1 MNVSKLH
8 LYKAWPKTP
17 QTRTWY
23 SYFTVY
29 RSSLILQYKTDK
41 GLPTY
46 LHISRRLQRLSVLN
60 HKSLKWAFLE
70 LVEYWISK
78 VAYANFQKEKK
89 MSKGI
94 NIIFLENQL
103 IFILYFS
110 SI

>member
-46 LHISRRLQRLSVLN
+46 LHILRRLQRLSVLN

-70 LVEYWISK
+70 FIEYWISK
-78 VAYANFQKEKK
+78 VAYFQKERKK
-89 MSKGI
+89 CS
-94 NIIFLENQL
+94 EER
-103 IFILYFS
+103 ILFS
-110 SI
+110 